1 MNSGKDIVTGKMLV
15 IDDDPAILE
24 SIKRQLKNQ
33 KRLALDFESN
43 PLEGLRRLDAETYDL
58 VLCDIKMAPIDGLEV
73 LARIKHGHP
82 LIPVIM
88 LSGFVDDQ
96 VIESAQAI
104 GSSAFLIKPIRK
116 ADLIESIVQVL
127 ATSGT

>member
-58 VLCDIKMAPIDGLEV
+58 VLCDIKMTPIDGLEV
-73 LARIKHGHP
+73 LTRIKSGHP